1 MPETPKTDFT
11 LQEVAFAYAICAERL
26 VASDPNVL
34 NTHFGTV
41 PVLVHLLYQSLE
53 ISLKQIGGHF
63 NLLDGNDPK
72 GRRLADQSH
81 DIQALT
87 VAIQSGFPGHD
98 VLALLTA
105 TVSDDSLGTD
115 FLAKMLT
122 APEFADTRL
131 AYRKRTLGYAELQSF
146 TIFSSHFQEWIRA
159 VKDTAQNLERF
170 IGLLE
175 LIIIKP
181 TVGPKVPST

>member
-1 MPETPKTDFT
+1 MPETLKTEFN

-26 VASDPNVL
+26 VACDPNVL

-53 ISLKQIGGHF
+53 ITLKQIGGHL
-63 NLLDGNDPK
+63 NLLSGNDPQ

-81 DIQALT
+81 DVQALT
-87 VAIQSGFPGHD
+87 AAIQSGFPEHD
-98 VLALLTA
+98 VLALLSA
-105 TVSDDSLGTD
+105 TVSDDRLSAD
-115 FLAKMLT
+115 FLSRMLT

-146 TIFSSHFQEWIRA
+146 TIFSSHIQEWIRA
-159 VKDTAQNLERF
+159 VKDAAQNLEKF

-175 LIIIKP
+175 LLNIKP
-181 TVGPKVPST
+181 TVAPKTPST